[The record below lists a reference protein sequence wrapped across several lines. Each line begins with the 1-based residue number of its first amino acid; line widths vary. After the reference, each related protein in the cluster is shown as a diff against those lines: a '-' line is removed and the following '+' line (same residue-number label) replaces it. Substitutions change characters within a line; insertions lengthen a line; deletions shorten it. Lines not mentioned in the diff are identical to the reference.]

1 MKSAWMSSSRAQC
14 YLRQRQESLAHHQEE
29 TSLYEATVELSEG
42 KEFRDFR
49 WLQPTPLITLVLS
62 NGTSTLAAC
71 VDLKLTVLI
80 CECLCAYSGVR

>member
-1 MKSAWMSSSRAQC
+1 M
-14 YLRQRQESLAHHQEE
+14 
-29 TSLYEATVELSEG
+29 ELSEG